1 MDLAHWQIIS
11 AMASVIST
19 VAIVAGTGFIVHEL
33 RQASQ
38 DRYIHLVSDLFQV
51 WHSREFQEDQL
62 YLLHHMPA
70 TNWRD
75 FRRESVGNQAETA
88 FNRVGGYYDHVGG
101 LILRRLIRQ
110 EQILPTVAG
119 DAIRVRQRIETLVRE
134 ARSHDNTLLFQNYEA
149 VLPAYLECVVP
160 SINEPQIQIASVP
173 DPPHEAPRIEVS
185 EVRKLIDAETVTV
198 LDVSKH
204 KAADR
209 IPGAISADPSDLE
222 GWLKVLPRG
231 KDVVTYCT

>member
-11 AMASVIST
+11 AMASVVST
-19 VAIVAGTGFIVHEL
+19 VAIVAGTEFIILEL
-33 RQASQ
+33 RQAAQ

-62 YLLHHMPA
+62 YLLHHLPA

-75 FRRESVGNQAETA
+75 FRRESAGNQAETT

-110 EQILPTVAG
+110 EQILPTIAG
-119 DAIRVRQRIETLVRE
+119 DAIRVWQRIETLVRE

-149 VLPAYLECVVP
+149 VLPACLECVVP
-160 SINEPQIQIASVP
+160 P
-173 DPPHEAPRIEVS
+173 
-185 EVRKLIDAETVTV
+185 IDDSRFRSRPFHTRRARRRE
-198 LDVSKH
+198 
-204 KAADR
+204 
-209 IPGAISADPSDLE
+209 
-222 GWLKVLPRG
+222 
-231 KDVVTYCT
+231 